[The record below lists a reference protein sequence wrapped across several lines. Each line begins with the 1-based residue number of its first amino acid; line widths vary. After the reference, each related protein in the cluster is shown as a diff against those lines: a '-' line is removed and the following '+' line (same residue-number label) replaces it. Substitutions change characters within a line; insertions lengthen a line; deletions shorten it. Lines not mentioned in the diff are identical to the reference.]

1 MGAELV
7 AKGLTDGTEA
17 VPLLTGVT
25 VSLELLPG
33 CSPKRRSAAFKVA
46 SRVPVGSR
54 GSAVVESVDSD
65 SVREPELVSEVDEVE
80 SEADE
85 VVGRC
90 RAGAEVSLS
99 GG

>member
-1 MGAELV
+1 MRVELV
-7 AKGLTDGTEA
+7 AKGLTDGIEA
-17 VPLLTGVT
+17 VPLITGAT

-33 CSPKRRSAAFKVA
+33 CNPKRRSAAFKVA

-65 SVREPELVSEVDEVE
+65 SVKEPELVVSEAEAE
-80 SEADE
+80 SEADV

-90 RAGAEVSLS
+90 RVGAEVSLS